1 MLKTIVIAAALV
13 TAGAG
18 AVYAQ
23 KTMSPNDTT
32 VAPTQR
38 NMDTGA
44 KSRSEMRATTLGATQ
59 FLTTLPAGGQLVS
72 HWYDKNVYDPSD
84 NKLGEIKDM
93 MMDTSGQVDAVIV
106 SVGGFL
112 GIGEKD
118 VAVPFNAI
126 QATERNK
133 KWWLTMN
140 TTKDALKSATGF
152 KFDRSRNTWTMAADY

>member
-1 MLKTIVIAAALV
+1 MLKTFVIAAALV

-32 VAPTQR
+32 VAPTTKGR
-38 NMDTGA
+38 MG
-44 KSRSEMRATTLGATQ
+44 ATTTGSTQ
-59 FLTTLPAGGQLVS
+59 FLTTLPMGGQLVS
-72 HWYDKNVYDPSD
+72 NWYDKNVYDPSE

-93 MMDTSGQVDAVIV
+93 MLDRTGQVDAVIV

-118 VAVPFNAI
+118 VAVPFDAI
-126 QATERNK
+126 KSTERNN

-152 KFDRSRNTWTMAADY
+152 KFDRSRNSWTMAAD